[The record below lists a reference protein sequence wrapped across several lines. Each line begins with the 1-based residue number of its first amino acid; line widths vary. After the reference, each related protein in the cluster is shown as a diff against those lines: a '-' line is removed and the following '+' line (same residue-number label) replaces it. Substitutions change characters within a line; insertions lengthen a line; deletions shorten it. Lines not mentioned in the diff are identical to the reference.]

1 MSAGQYV
8 PVVARKYKLPEQLV
22 AAIVQVESGGDRF
35 AMRHEPAY
43 PWLWDVRASAPRAT
57 TSVTAGRRQ
66 PPSDFGA
73 LPGVSALTEW
83 IGQQTSWGL
92 MQVMGA
98 TARELG
104 FKGRFFTELCDPMEG
119 LNYGCR
125 YLVRLQREHFDRLGW
140 PGVAAAYNA
149 GTPRRLASG
158 NFANQVYVDK
168 VARAG
173 GFA

>member
-1 MSAGQYV
+1 
-8 PVVARKYKLPEQLV
+8 
-22 AAIVQVESGGDRF
+22 
-35 AMRHEPAY
+35 
-43 PWLWDVRASAPRAT
+43 
-57 TSVTAGRRQ
+57 
-66 PPSDFGA
+66 
-73 LPGVSALTEW
+73 
-83 IGQQTSWGL
+83 